1 MLHAGVAIMPTSS
14 TADPVCRCCCL
25 VCNVQVEVQQRLAAF
40 AAVLASSLSDSE
52 GRVAAHEP
60 LPRLAVSFV
69 AVNLKV
75 SLTLRLQV
83 LHCVLREWSVV
94 LGGVLCVGATGVL
107 CVANGVSHMSCQMP
121 NVQDSSIASRC
132 CDCLESIFC
141 PVSKSIGTFVVVA
154 WVVVG
159 LVLVA
164 TDVNPLLHTLRGRCA
179 QRLCSEVK
187 T

>member
-1 MLHAGVAIMPTSS
+1 MLHAGVAIMPTSF

-25 VCNVQVEVQQRLAAF
+25 VCYVQVEVQQRLAAF

-121 NVQDSSIASRC
+121 NVQDSSSITLLWLS
-132 CDCLESIFC
+132 ESIFC
-141 PVSKSIGTFVVVA
+141 PVPKSVGTFVVVT

>member
-1 MLHAGVAIMPTSS
+1 
-14 TADPVCRCCCL
+14 

-75 SLTLRLQV
+75 SLTLRL
-83 LHCVLREWSVV
+83 HCLLREWCVV
-94 LGGVLCVGATGVL
+94 LGTHGVLCVGATGVL

-121 NVQDSSIASRC
+121 NVQDSS
-132 CDCLESIFC
+132 SITLL
-141 PVSKSIGTFVVVA
+141 SLSFVQSQRVLGLLLLWHGWLWA
-154 WVVVG
+154 WFWW
-159 LVLVA
+159 
-164 TDVNPLLHTLRGRCA
+164 PLMLIHCYTL
-179 QRLCSEVK
+179 
-187 T
+187 

>member
-25 VCNVQVEVQQRLAAF
+25 VCYVQVEVQQRLAAF

-75 SLTLRLQV
+75 SLTSRLQV
-83 LHCVLREWSVV
+83 LHCVLREWCVV
-94 LGGVLCVGATGVL
+94 LGTHGVLCVGATGVL
-107 CVANGVSHMSCQMP
+107 CVSNGVSHMSSRCQMFRKF
-121 NVQDSSIASRC
+121 SASRC
-132 CDCLESIFC
+132 CGCLSL
-141 PVSKSIGTFVVVA
+141 SFV
-154 WVVVG
+154 
-159 LVLVA
+159 
-164 TDVNPLLHTLRGRCA
+164 
-179 QRLCSEVK
+179 
-187 T
+187 

>member
-1 MLHAGVAIMPTSS
+1 MPTSS

-83 LHCVLREWSVV
+83 LHCVLREWCVV
-94 LGGVLCVGATGVL
+94 LGTHGVLCVLEQLECCVL
-107 CVANGVSHMSCQMP
+107 PMVCRTCHARCQMF
-121 NVQDSSIASRC
+121 R
-132 CDCLESIFC
+132 
-141 PVSKSIGTFVVVA
+141 T
-154 WVVVG
+154 
-159 LVLVA
+159 VL
-164 TDVNPLLHTLRGRCA
+164 
-179 QRLCSEVK
+179 
-187 T
+187 